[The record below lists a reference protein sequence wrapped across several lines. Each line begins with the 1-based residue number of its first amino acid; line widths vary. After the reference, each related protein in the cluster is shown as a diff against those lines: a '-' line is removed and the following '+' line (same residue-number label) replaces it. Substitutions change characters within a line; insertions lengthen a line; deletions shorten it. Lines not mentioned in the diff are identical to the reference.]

1 MTHLNRIPV
10 CIGPDDRYV
19 VQLDVV
25 PLGKNPIAWLRVP
38 LEWIGGYSWWPVDA
52 HTERNQPTTLRHVQ
66 ADGSTLVWQLSAIVV
81 EVIPAPKAVP
91 S

>member
-38 LEWIGGYSWWPVDA
+38 LEWVGV
-52 HTERNQPTTLRHVQ
+52 RNQPTTLRHVQ

-81 EVIPAPKAVP
+81 EVIPAPKRPKVG